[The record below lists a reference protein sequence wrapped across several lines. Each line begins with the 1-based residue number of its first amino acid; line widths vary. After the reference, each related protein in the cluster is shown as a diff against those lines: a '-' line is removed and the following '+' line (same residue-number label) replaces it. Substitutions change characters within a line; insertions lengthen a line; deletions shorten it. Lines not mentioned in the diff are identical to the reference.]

1 MKTVKLLLLGCSLV
15 SSTISFSQTDKKD
28 FLKDYKSPEFRM
40 RQLTVG
46 GNGYAGGS
54 QNASNSI
61 NSNYYQEWH
70 EGRFGIGSSYLN
82 IINSPKYQGNSS
94 VGLGIN
100 FAYHLFNGAGYRTL
114 GLRATY
120 SGENRFYLRPK
131 LFFGFHN
138 YTIVEPAHNTEIG
151 PTDKYFKMKVN
162 STTEI
167 TIGIGRVEFAYFARQ
182 AMDIDRLLS
191 KTGQLSQPF
200 TPEQLKVLAD
210 RIGELRNTRF
220 LDSRLFR
227 IKQLEMIDSTMSEF
241 GIVNERDMSYFSR
254 LNDAM
259 FYANPFG
266 RLSGLRTEL
275 GVSTSPN
282 YSILDPD
289 NNEWSN
295 HSKVLMKVDYYL
307 PVSYAIQSDVS
318 FEGSYGHR
326 VRKSGLL
333 STHEDVVSLS
343 ATYSFGWYPTTRTSL
358 VLTGTGSYVNTL
370 NVSTA
375 TNASVSLKYYYYISP
390 ATRFSIR
397 GRYSYRSSEYE
408 DLPGTILFD
417 ESDLFNLRQG
427 YSFSIGL
434 NHAIF

>member
-1 MKTVKLLLLGCSLV
+1 MKTVKLLLLGCSFA
-15 SSTISFSQTDKKD
+15 SATISFSQTDKKD
-28 FLKDYKSPEFRM
+28 FLKNYKSPEFRM

-46 GNGYAGGS
+46 GGGYAGGS
-54 QNASNSI
+54 QNASNSV

-70 EGRFGIGSSYLN
+70 EGRFGFGSSFKN
-82 IINSPKYQGNSS
+82 VINSPKYQGYSS
-94 VGLGIN
+94 SALGLN
-100 FAYHLFNGAGYRTL
+100 FAYRLFNGTGYRAL
-114 GLRATY
+114 GLRASY

-138 YTIVEPAHNTEIG
+138 YTVVEPAYNTEIG
-151 PTDKYFKMKVN
+151 PSDKYFKMRVN
-162 STTEI
+162 STPEI
-167 TIGIGRVEFAYFARQ
+167 TLGLGRVEFAYFARQ

-191 KTGQLSQPF
+191 KTGQLSQAF
-200 TPEQLKVLAD
+200 TPDQLKVLAD
-210 RIGELRNTRF
+210 RIGKLRNSRF

-266 RLSGLRTEL
+266 RLSGFRAEL
-275 GVSTSPN
+275 GVNASPN

-295 HSKVLMKVDYYL
+295 HSKVLMKVDYYH
-307 PVSYAIQSDVS
+307 PVSYAIQSDIS

-333 STHEDVVSLS
+333 STHEDVVSFS

-358 VLTGTGSYVNTL
+358 VLTGTGSYVNAL

-390 ATRFSIR
+390 ETRFNIR
-397 GRYSYRSSEYE
+397 GGYSYRSSEFE
-408 DLPGTILFD
+408 DLPETN
-417 ESDLFNLRQG
+417 LFNESEIFSLRQG